1 MTDTTPATVADRVRR
16 AIGRTGATRREFAAT
31 IGLDETKLSK
41 SLAGRRRFT
50 TDELAAIAVRTG
62 MPLAE
67 LVQPA
72 VTAEPGPAVRPRSA
86 ADDPDGA
93 RKRILDAAWTLIA
106 ERGYH
111 QVRVADV
118 AAAAGTSSAA
128 VHYHFPG
135 KDALLG
141 EALRHNVELAVDRQS
156 AALADLPD
164 PHARLLRLL
173 ELQMPE
179 GPVLEPE
186 WSIWMQVWVEAVLDT
201 APDEH
206 APHEHHRRALYRE
219 AQDRWFRTVL
229 MTLTEG
235 VDAGVFRPGDQE
247 LRARQLTA
255 LVDGLGV
262 GVMTRAS
269 GPGDMRVALRDFVQ
283 NTICRG
289 DPR

>member
-1 MTDTTPATVADRVRR
+1 MTVSDDGGLRRRVRE
-16 AIGRTGATRREFAAT
+16 AVDAAGTRRDLAAA

-41 SLAGRRRFT
+41 ALAGRRRFT
-50 TDELAAIAVRTG
+50 TAELTAIAEHTG
-62 MPLAE
+62 VGLTW
-67 LVQPA
+67 LVQGTEHA
-72 VTAEPGPAVRPRSA
+72 VTAEPGPAVRTRPTGE
-86 ADDPDGA
+86 DPDGA
-93 RKRILDAAWTLIA
+93 RTRILDAAWTLIA

-118 AAAAGTSSAA
+118 AGAAGTSSAA

-135 KDALLG
+135 KHALLG
-141 EALRHNVELAVDRQS
+141 EALRHNVELAFDRQS
-156 AALADLPD
+156 TALADLAD
-164 PHARLLRLL
+164 PRARLLRLL

-201 APDEH
+201 ATDGE
-206 APHEHHRRALYRE
+206 RRALYRE
-219 AQDRWFRTVL
+219 AQDRWIRTVL
-229 MTLTEG
+229 MTLTDG
-235 VDAGVFRPGDQE
+235 VAAGVFRPGDQE

-269 GPGDMRVALRDFVQ
+269 DSAAMRAALRDFVDH
-283 NTICRG
+283 TICRG
-289 DPR
+289 DHR

>member
-1 MTDTTPATVADRVRR
+1 MTEEIAERVRR
-16 AIGRTGATRREFAAT
+16 AIGRTGATRREFAAA

-41 SLAGRRRFT
+41 SLGGRRRFT
-50 TDELAAIAVRTG
+50 TDELAAISRRTDV
-62 MPLAE
+62 PLAE
-67 LVQPA
+67 LVHGERPA
-72 VTAEPGPAVRPRSA
+72 VTATPTPSITPARA
-86 ADDPDGA
+86 ADPDGA
-93 RKRILDAAWTLIA
+93 RQRILDAAWTLIA

-111 QVRVADV
+111 RVRVADV

-141 EALRHNVELAVDRQS
+141 EALRHNVGLAVDRQS
-156 AALADLPD
+156 TALADLAD

-186 WSIWMQVWVEAVLDT
+186 WSIWMQVWVEAVLDA
-201 APDEH
+201 APDDQ
-206 APHEHHRRALYRE
+206 HRRELYRE

-229 MTLTEG
+229 MTLTDG
-235 VDAGVFRPGDQE
+235 VAAGVFRPGDQK

-262 GVMTRAS
+262 GVMTRAAT
-269 GPGDMRVALRDFVQ
+269 PAAMRAALHDFVDH
-283 NTICRG
+283 TIHRG
-289 DPR
+289 DRR

>member
-1 MTDTTPATVADRVRR
+1 VSDDEALRRRVRE
-16 AIGRTGATRREFAAT
+16 AVDANEGTRRELAGA

-41 SLAGRRRFT
+41 ALAGRRRLT
-50 TDELAAIAVRTG
+50 TGELTAIAEHTG
-62 MPLAE
+62 ASLTWLLRGTGHP
-67 LVQPA
+67 
-72 VTAEPGPAVRPRSA
+72 VTAEPGPAVLTRPSGG
-86 ADDPDGA
+86 DPDGA

-118 AAAAGTSSAA
+118 ASAAGTSSAA

-141 EALRHNVELAVDRQS
+141 EALRHNVELAFDRQS
-156 AALADLPD
+156 AALADIPD
-164 PHARLLRLL
+164 PYARLLRLL
-173 ELQMPE
+173 DLQMPD

-186 WSIWMQVWVEAVLDT
+186 WSIWMQVWVEAVLDA
-201 APDEH
+201 APDDQQ
-206 APHEHHRRALYRE
+206 RRLLYHE

-229 MTLTEG
+229 MTLHDG
-235 VDAGVFRPGDQE
+235 AAAGVFRAGDQE

-255 LVDGLGV
+255 LVDGLGI
-262 GVMTRAS
+262 GVMTRAA
-269 GPGDMRVALRDFVQ
+269 DLAAMHAALRDFVET
-283 NTICRG
+283 TICRG

>member
-1 MTDTTPATVADRVRR
+1 VTDDDGLRRRVRE
-16 AIGRTGATRREFAAT
+16 AVDAAGTRRGLAEA

-41 SLAGRRRFT
+41 ALAGRRRFT
-50 TDELAAIAVRTG
+50 TAELTAIAAHTG
-62 MPLAE
+62 VGLAW
-67 LVQPA
+67 LVQGA
-72 VTAEPGPAVRPRSA
+72 GRGVTAEPAPAVRTSPA
-86 ADDPDGA
+86 EDPDGA

-106 ERGYH
+106 RRGYH

-135 KDALLG
+135 KEALLG
-141 EALRHNVELAVDRQS
+141 EALRHNVELAFDRQS
-156 AALADLPD
+156 AALADLAD

-186 WSIWMQVWVEAVLDT
+186 WSIWMQVWVEAVLDA
-201 APDEH
+201 APDDQR
-206 APHEHHRRALYRE
+206 RRALYRE

-229 MTLTEG
+229 MTLTDG
-235 VDAGVFRPGDQE
+235 VAAGVFRPGDQE

-262 GVMTRAS
+262 GVMTRAAT
-269 GPGDMRVALRDFVQ
+269 PAAMRAALHDFVDH
-283 NTICRG
+283 TIRRG
-289 DPR
+289 DRR

>member
-1 MTDTTPATVADRVRR
+1 VTDEIVERVRR
-16 AIGRTGATRREFAAT
+16 AIGRTGTTRREFAAA

-41 SLAGRRRFT
+41 SLGGRRRFT
-50 TDELAAIAVRTG
+50 TAELAAISRRADV
-62 MPLAE
+62 PLTE
-67 LVQPA
+67 LVDGERPA
-72 VTAEPGPAVRPRSA
+72 VTAAPVPSITPAR

-93 RKRILDAAWTLIA
+93 RARILEAAWTLIA
-106 ERGYH
+106 ARGYH
-111 QVRVADV
+111 HVRVADV

-141 EALRHNVELAVDRQS
+141 EALRHNVELAFDRQS
-156 AALADLPD
+156 AALVDLADPY
-164 PHARLLRLL
+164 ARLLRLL

-201 APDEH
+201 APDEQ
-206 APHEHHRRALYRE
+206 HRRALYRE

-229 MTLTEG
+229 MTLTDG
-235 VDAGVFRPGDQE
+235 VAAGVFRPGDQE

-262 GVMTRAS
+262 GVMTRSAT
-269 GPGDMRVALRDFVQ
+269 PAEMRAALHDFVDH
-283 NTICRG
+283 TIRRG
-289 DPR
+289 DRR

>member
-1 MTDTTPATVADRVRR
+1 VTDEIAQRVRR
-16 AIGRTGATRREFAAT
+16 AIGRTGASRREFAAA

-41 SLAGRRRFT
+41 SLGGRRRFT
-50 TDELAAIAVRTG
+50 ADELAAISRRAGV
-62 MPLAE
+62 PLAE
-67 LVQPA
+67 LVHGGRPA
-72 VTAEPGPAVRPRSA
+72 VTATPAPSITPTRA
-86 ADDPDGA
+86 EDPDGA
-93 RKRILDAAWTLIA
+93 RTRILDAAWTLIA
-106 ERGYH
+106 TRGYH

-156 AALADLPD
+156 AALADLAD

-186 WSIWMQVWVEAVLDT
+186 WSIWMQVWVEAVLDA
-201 APDEH
+201 APDGW
-206 APHEHHRRALYRE
+206 HRRALYRE

-229 MTLTEG
+229 MTLTDG
-235 VDAGVFRPGDQE
+235 VAAGVFRPGDQE

-262 GVMTRAS
+262 GVMTRSTTPAA
-269 GPGDMRVALRDFVQ
+269 MRAALHDFVDH
-283 NTICRG
+283 TIRRG
-289 DPR
+289 DRR

>member
-1 MTDTTPATVADRVRR
+1 VTEEIARRVRR
-16 AIGRTGATRREFAAT
+16 AIGRTGETRREFAAA

-41 SLAGRRRFT
+41 SLGGRRRFT
-50 TDELAAIAVRTG
+50 PDELAAISRRADV
-62 MPLAE
+62 PLAE
-67 LVQPA
+67 LVHGGRPA
-72 VTAEPGPAVRPRSA
+72 VTATPAPSITPARA
-86 ADDPDGA
+86 EDPDGA
-93 RKRILDAAWTLIA
+93 RTRILDAAWTLIA
-106 ERGYH
+106 ARGYH

-141 EALRHNVELAVDRQS
+141 EALRHNVELAFDRQS
-156 AALADLPD
+156 AALADLAD

-186 WSIWMQVWVEAVLDT
+186 WSIWMQVWVEAVLDA
-201 APDEH
+201 APDEQ
-206 APHEHHRRALYRE
+206 RRRDLYRE

-229 MTLTEG
+229 MTLTDG
-235 VDAGVFRPGDQE
+235 VAAGVFRPGDQE

-262 GVMTRAS
+262 GVMTRAAT
-269 GPGDMRVALRDFVQ
+269 PAEMRAALHDFVDH
-283 NTICRG
+283 TIRRG
-289 DPR
+289 DRP

>member
-1 MTDTTPATVADRVRR
+1 LR
-16 AIGRTGATRREFAAT
+16 GTG
-31 IGLDETKLSK
+31 
-41 SLAGRRRFT
+41 
-50 TDELAAIAVRTG
+50 
-62 MPLAE
+62 
-67 LVQPA
+67 QA
-72 VTAEPGPAVRPRSA
+72 VTAEPGPAVRTRA
-86 ADDPDGA
+86 NGQDPDGA

-106 ERGYH
+106 TRGYH

-141 EALRHNVELAVDRQS
+141 EALRHNVELAFDRQS
-156 AALADLPD
+156 AALADIPD

-173 ELQMPE
+173 DLQMPD

-201 APDEH
+201 GPAD
-206 APHEHHRRALYRE
+206 HRRALYRE

-229 MTLTEG
+229 MTLTDG
-235 VDAGVFRPGDQE
+235 AATGVFRPGDQE

-255 LVDGLGV
+255 LVDGLGI
-262 GVMTRAS
+262 GVMTRSTDLAV
-269 GPGDMRVALRDFVQ
+269 MRAALHDFVDT
-283 NTICRG
+283 TILG

>member
-1 MTDTTPATVADRVRR
+1 MGSPSGWVAPSGGPARPGGSSRPR
-16 AIGRTGATRREFAAT
+16 SGSTRRSCRSPS
-31 IGLDETKLSK
+31 G
-41 SLAGRRRFT
+41 GRRRFT
-50 TDELAAIAVRTG
+50 TDELAAISRLADV
-62 MPLAE
+62 PLAE
-67 LVQPA
+67 LVHGERPA
-72 VTAEPGPAVRPRSA
+72 VTAPPAPSITPARA
-86 ADDPDGA
+86 EDPDGA

-106 ERGYH
+106 ARGYH

-141 EALRHNVELAVDRQS
+141 EALRHNVELAFDRQS
-156 AALADLPD
+156 AALADLAD
-164 PHARLLRLL
+164 PHARLMRLL

-186 WSIWMQVWVEAVLDT
+186 WSIWMQVWVEAVLD
-201 APDEH
+201 ADPD
-206 APHEHHRRALYRE
+206 EHHRRDLYRE

-229 MTLTEG
+229 MTLTDG

-262 GVMTRAS
+262 GVMTRAAT
-269 GPGDMRVALRDFVQ
+269 PVEMRAALHDFVDH
-283 NTICRG
+283 TIRRG

>member
-1 MTDTTPATVADRVRR
+1 VTDAVADRVLR
-16 AIGRTGATRREFAAT
+16 AIGRTGESRRGFAAA

-50 TDELAAIAVRTG
+50 TDELAAIAARAG

-67 LVQPA
+67 LVGPA
-72 VTAEPGPAVRPRSA
+72 VTAEPGPAVRPRPA

-93 RKRILDAAWTLIA
+93 RRRILDAAWTLIA

-141 EALRHNVELAVDRQS
+141 DALRHNVELAFDRQS

-186 WSIWMQVWVEAVLDT
+186 WSIWMQVWVEAVLDG
-201 APDEH
+201 AEDHP
-206 APHEHHRRALYRE
+206 RRALYRE

-229 MTLTEG
+229 LTLQDG
-235 VDAGVFRPGDQE
+235 VAAGVFRPGDQE

-255 LVDGLGV
+255 LVDGLGI
-262 GVMTRAS
+262 GVMTRA
-269 GPGDMRVALRDFVQ
+269 GTPADMRAALHDVVET
-283 NTICRG
+283 TICRG
-289 DPR
+289 DHR

>member
-1 MTDTTPATVADRVRR
+1 MTDEIAQRVRR
-16 AIGRTGATRREFAAT
+16 AIGRTGSTRREFAAA

-41 SLAGRRRFT
+41 SLGGRRRFT
-50 TDELAAIAVRTG
+50 TDELAAISRRADV
-62 MPLAE
+62 PLAE
-67 LVQPA
+67 LVHGGRPA
-72 VTAEPGPAVRPRSA
+72 VTATPAPSVTPAR

-106 ERGYH
+106 ARGYH

-135 KDALLG
+135 RRALLG
-141 EALRHNVELAVDRQS
+141 EALRHNVELAFDRQS
-156 AALADLPD
+156 AALVDIAD

-173 ELQMPE
+173 DLQMPE

-201 APDEH
+201 AADDQG
-206 APHEHHRRALYRE
+206 RRELYRE

-229 MTLTEG
+229 MTLRDGAGT
-235 VDAGVFRPGDQE
+235 GVFRPGDQE

-262 GVMTRAS
+262 GVMTRATS
-269 GPGDMRVALRDFVQ
+269 PADMRAALRDFIDH
-283 NTICRG
+283 TICRG